1 MENPNHHIF
10 VCSSSRIN
18 GQQQG
23 VCLKKD
29 SVQIL
34 SKFMEEIEDRDLGD
48 EVSLTNTGCF
58 ANCEAGPIV
67 LVYPE
72 GVWYGQ
78 VTPGDVEE
86 IMDSHI
92 ENGEVVERLKI

>member
-1 MENPNHHIF
+1 MEKPERHIF

-23 VCLKKD
+23 VCFKKD
-29 SVQIL
+29 GVQIVA
-34 SKFMEEIEDRDLGD
+34 KFMDEIEDRDLEG
-48 EVSLTNTGCF
+48 EVMVSNTGCF
-58 ANCEAGPIV
+58 GICEEGPIV
-67 LVYPE
+67 AVYPD
-72 GVWYGQ
+72 GIWYGK

-92 ENGEVVERLKI
+92 EAGESVDRLKI

>member
-1 MENPNHHIF
+1 MEKPERHIF

-23 VCLKKD
+23 VCFKKD
-29 SVQIL
+29 GVQIIA
-34 SKFMEEIEDRDLGD
+34 KFMEEIEDRDLEG
-48 EVSLTNTGCF
+48 EVMVSNTGCF
-58 ANCEAGPIV
+58 GICEEGPIV
-67 LVYPE
+67 AIYPD
-72 GVWYGQ
+72 GTWYGK

-92 ENGEVVERLKI
+92 ETGEVVDRLEI

>member
-1 MENPNHHIF
+1 MEKPERHIF

-29 SVQIL
+29 GVQIIA
-34 SKFMEEIEDRDLGD
+34 KFMDEIEDRDLEG
-48 EVSLTNTGCF
+48 EVMVSNTGCF
-58 ANCEAGPIV
+58 GICEEGPIV
-67 LVYPE
+67 AVYPD
-72 GVWYGQ
+72 GIWYGK

-92 ENGEVVERLKI
+92 EAGESVERLEI

>member
-1 MENPNHHIF
+1 MEKPERHIF

-29 SVQIL
+29 GVQIIA
-34 SKFMEEIEDRDLGD
+34 KIMEEIEDRDLEG
-48 EVSLTNTGCF
+48 EVMVSNTGCF
-58 ANCEAGPIV
+58 GICEEGPIV
-67 LVYPE
+67 AVYPD
-72 GVWYGQ
+72 GIWYGK
-78 VTPGDVEE
+78 VTPADVEE

-92 ENGEVVERLKI
+92 EAGESVERLEI

>member
-1 MENPNHHIF
+1 MEKPKKHIF

-23 VCLKKD
+23 ICKKQE
-29 SVQIL
+29 SIQII
-34 SKFMEEIEDRDLGD
+34 SNFMEEIEDRDLEG
-48 EVSLTNTGCF
+48 EVMLSNTGCF
-58 ANCEAGPIV
+58 TNCEEGPIV

-72 GVWYGQ
+72 GVWYGK

-92 ENGEVVERLKI
+92 ENGEVVERLEI